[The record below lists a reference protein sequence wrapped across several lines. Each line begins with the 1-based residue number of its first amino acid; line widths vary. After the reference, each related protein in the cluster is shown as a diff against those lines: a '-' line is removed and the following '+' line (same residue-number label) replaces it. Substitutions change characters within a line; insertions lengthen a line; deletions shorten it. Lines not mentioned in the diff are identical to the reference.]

1 MSSDAGSKVSLAI
14 VAVAAVAAGA
24 YFADTV
30 FAPLTL
36 ALFIIALVWPL
47 QRRLQSRMPQLL
59 ALALTMTLTILAM
72 LVFASLAAWGFGRVG
87 RALIANS
94 ARYQAIFDATVAWLD
109 SHDVS
114 VAGLWA
120 EHFNV
125 GWMLRWVQQITGRVN
140 TTLSFWII
148 TLVYMILGLMEVE
161 DMERK
166 LRVFLSP
173 QTAQTFIAASAD
185 TARKFRK
192 YMEVRTLMSV
202 ATGALVWA
210 FAAATGLQFA
220 VEWGVIAFALNY
232 IPFIGPFI
240 ATVFPTLLAMGQFAT
255 WQAALGVFACLN
267 VIQFVIGSYVE
278 PRMSGN
284 VLSIS
289 PSVVLFAVFFWT
301 FLWGL
306 YGAFIGVPIAIAALT
321 FCEHAPST
329 RWIAGLLG
337 GPLPASAPHRAGGRD
352 PLDRSEQ
359 T

>member
-1 MSSDAGSKVSLAI
+1 METVSRTSIAI
-14 VAVAAVAAGA
+14 VAVVATATAA

-36 ALFIIALVWPL
+36 ALFIIALVWPFQHWL
-47 QRRLQSRMPQLL
+47 QARVPALL
-59 ALALTMTLTILAM
+59 ALALTMTLTILTM
-72 LVFASLAAWGFGRVG
+72 LVFASLVVWGFGRVG
-87 RALIANS
+87 RSLIADS
-94 ARYQAIFDATVAWLD
+94 GRYQAIYDAAVGWLD
-109 SHDVS
+109 SHGVS

-125 GWMLRWVQQITGRVN
+125 GWMVRGAQQVTGRVN

-148 TLVYMILGLMEVE
+148 TLVYVILGLMEVE
-161 DMERK
+161 DAERK
-166 LRVFLSP
+166 LWAFLSP
-173 QTAQTFIAASAD
+173 ERARVLSGASAD

-192 YMEVRTLMSV
+192 YMEVRTLMSL
-202 ATGALVWA
+202 ATGALVSA
-210 FAAATGLQFA
+210 FAFATGLQFA

-255 WQAALGVFACLN
+255 WQAALGVFVCLN

-284 VLSIS
+284 VLAIS
-289 PSVVLFAVFFWT
+289 PSVVLFSVFFWT

-321 FCEHAPST
+321 FCEHSAST
-329 RWIAGLLG
+329 RWIADLLG
-337 GPLPASAPHRAGGRD
+337 APLAEETARTSV
-352 PLDRSEQ
+352 
-359 T
+359 